1 MSTDLTTVLSPAANA
16 ETERQHLTFVV
27 KDETFAVDT
36 LCVREIIEYGHLTVV
51 PLMPSFICGV
61 INLRGAVVPVID
73 LEARFGGSRTTITP
87 RTCVVILEVMD
98 EDQPQVV
105 GVVVDAVSEVLEI
118 PLENVRPAPA
128 FGSRIRT
135 DFIQGITKVNDEF
148 VVLLNISYV
157 LSISEIAGLV
167 NNSQTAM
174 AFGSARTALPQ
185 RSL

>member
-1 MSTDLTTVLSPAANA
+1 MNTELTTALNA
-16 ETERQHLTFVV
+16 GEAERQHLTFVV
-27 KDETFAVDT
+27 KGEIFAVDT

-73 LEARFGGSRTTITP
+73 LEARFGGTGTVVTP
-87 RTCVVILEVMD
+87 RTCIVILEVTD
-98 EDQPQVV
+98 DDQSQVL
-105 GVVVDAVSEVLEI
+105 GIVVDAVSEVLEI
-118 PLENVRPAPA
+118 PLEDVRPSPA

-135 DFIQGITKVNDEF
+135 DFIQGITKINDAF
-148 VVLLNISYV
+148 VVLLNVSQV

-167 NNSQTAM
+167 NVPETAM